1 MKHLGKTPK
10 WLDTTTGKVCGDES
24 TPSSSSLSTS
34 TTATPQSSTAE
45 NPVSKDP
52 VVSPRKPTARKST
65 SRSVIR
71 VAMFRC
77 GDFFSIRECTAA
89 DEDSPASS
97 GTSAELSADS
107 GISQSDSVHHRP
119 LCPLLCCDLCS
130 FTCRSLTSFASH
142 LRTSH
147 TLAASQRIK
156 ILTVDDP
163 ATPRRCGLCSFQ
175 TLSDP
180 EFSDHVSNA
189 HQMSPPLVCSVCY
202 EFASF
207 AISEINRHSDCSHPD
222 ISPEFEA
229 LSAPYSMSADLQSS
243 MSMDYVARD
252 ASCTLN
258 PVVSVT
264 DIADMSQ
271 VEFSNLLDH
280 HAVWFDYWS
289 QRFVLETFRLPF
301 LLTIMMIMMML
312 IVMTF
317 VWRW

>member
-24 TPSSSSLSTS
+24 TASPSSLPTL
-34 TTATPQSSTAE
+34 TTATAQSCVAE
-45 NPVSKDP
+45 NPVTKDP

-65 SRSVIR
+65 SRSTIR

-89 DEDSPASS
+89 DEDSPATS
-97 GTSAELSADS
+97 GTSAELSVDS
-107 GISQSDSVHHRP
+107 GISQSDSADHRP
-119 LCPLLCCDLCS
+119 LCPLVCCDLCS
-130 FTCRSLTSFASH
+130 FTSRSLTSFASH

-147 TLAASQRIK
+147 SPAASQRIR

-163 ATPRRCGLCSFQ
+163 ATPRRCGFCSYQ

-180 EFSDHVSNA
+180 EFSDHVSDF

-207 AISEINRHSDCSHPD
+207 AISELSRHSADCHP
-222 ISPEFEA
+222 SVSLEFEE
-229 LSAPYSMSADLQSS
+229 LCAPYSMSADLHSTT
-243 MSMDYVARD
+243 SMDCVVRD
-252 ASCTLN
+252 ASYTLN
-258 PVVSVT
+258 PLVSVT

-271 VEFSNLLDH
+271 VEFSNLLDR
-280 HAVWFDYWS
+280 HAVWFDY
-289 QRFVLETFRLPF
+289 
-301 LLTIMMIMMML
+301 
-312 IVMTF
+312 
-317 VWRW
+317 